1 MKEIKYI
8 LVGFVY
14 LAMSVV
20 VGILLQ
26 AIGLQQ
32 IRGVFLWT
40 IYSTLLGS
48 YLSWKIIELIR
59 STARDE

>member
-40 IYSTLLGS
+40 IYSALLGS